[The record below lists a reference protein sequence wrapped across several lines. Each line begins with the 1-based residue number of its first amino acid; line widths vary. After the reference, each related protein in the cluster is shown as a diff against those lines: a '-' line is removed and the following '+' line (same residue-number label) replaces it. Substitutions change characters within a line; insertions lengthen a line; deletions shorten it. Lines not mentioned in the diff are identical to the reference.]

1 MRSRGFIFL
10 GVVLIFLG
18 AFSLLELFFDID
30 FSDFIFPVVLI
41 LIGLWAI
48 FRPNFS
54 RNGRPVDVVLFGGRK
69 LRGAWEVKP
78 REFWTLIGDTD
89 FDFSLAVLP
98 EGETVIEINYLIG
111 DVKINIPP
119 SFALMVSTHGA
130 LYSTNW
136 MGTKKDFFF
145 SGEARSTPDYASAAR
160 RVRLEVT
167 QMIGEVKVNY

>member
-1 MRSRGFIFL
+1 M
-10 GVVLIFLG
+10 VLIVLG
-18 AFSLLELFFDID
+18 AFSLLELYFDFD
-30 FSDFIFPVVLI
+30 FSDFFFPVALI
-41 LIGLWAI
+41 LIGLWMI

-69 LRGAWEVKP
+69 LNGTWDVKP
-78 REFWTLIGDTD
+78 GEFWTLIGDTD
-89 FDFSLAVLP
+89 LDFTQAFLP

-111 DVKINIPP
+111 DVKINIPAA
-119 SFALMVSTHGA
+119 FALMVSTHGA

-145 SGEARSTPDYASAAR
+145 SGEAKSTADYAAAAR

-167 QMIGEVKVNY
+167 QLIGEVKVNY